1 MQPNSSTQGFS
12 LTELLVTIAIVAILV
27 AIALPNFGSTIASTR
42 STDLANTLYRDL
54 KTAQAEAI
62 RRGVS
67 VGVYAAGTPRTWS
80 NGWIIAP
87 DGGGSPPGNAIV
99 SRQPVDGNYLV
110 TASGSA
116 TSVVFSPMGSLAYLA
131 PAVTFQACQKNH
143 TTSTKPQVDVQLSG
157 RVAYSA
163 VTATAASTSTS
174 C

>member
-12 LTELLVTIAIVAILV
+12 LIELLVTIAIVAILA

-42 STDLANTLYRDL
+42 NTDLANTLYRDL

-67 VGVYAAGTPRTWS
+67 VGVYAVGTPGTWVG
-80 NGWIIAP
+80 GWVIAP
-87 DGGGSPPGNAIV
+87 DAGGSPQGTPIA
-99 SRQPVDGNYLV
+99 SRPPVDSNYLV

-116 TSVVFSPMGSLAYLA
+116 TSVVFTPMGNLAYLA
-131 PAVTFQACQKNH
+131 PAVTFQACQKNYS
-143 TTSTKPQVDVQLSG
+143 TSSTQQVDVQLSG
-157 RVAYSA
+157 RVAYSSVPA
-163 VTATAASTSTS
+163 TSTPTLTS